1 MKKFLQFA
9 AVAAVAFVFTS
20 CADNSVEGTTKGY
33 LEELEQYK
41 VEKEEL
47 TIDFYEEVFDFYE
60 YLEDLDKKDLRKSKK
75 NRDKWFNE
83 IHKEYEDE
91 IRDLERQKK
100 KIEKEAYRVWGDEI
114 MSRLI
119 EAEENEE

>member
-20 CADNSVEGTTKGY
+20 CSVESKTKGY

-47 TIDFYEEVFDFYE
+47 TIDFYEELFDFYE
-60 YLEDLDKKDLRKSKK
+60 YLEDLDKKDFRKVVN
-75 NRDKWFNE
+75 NREKWIKE
-83 IHKEYEDE
+83 IHKEYKAE
-91 IRDLERQKK
+91 IGDLERQKK

>member
-1 MKKFLQFA
+1 MKKFIQFA
-9 AVAAVAFVFTS
+9 AVAAVVFVFTS
-20 CADNSVEGTTKGY
+20 CSVESKTKGY
-33 LEELEQYK
+33 LEEIKQYQ

-47 TIDFYEEVFDFYE
+47 TIDLYEDWIDFYE
-60 YLEDLDKKDLRKSKK
+60 YLEDLDKKDFRKAEK
-75 NRDKWFNE
+75 NREKWIKE
-83 IHKEYEDE
+83 IRKEYRDE